1 MSVTVTQLGPWSV
14 NFPIAFRSGGD
25 TTREAFGKHIEEIER
40 IYELLNA
47 LDSNKL
53 SAGDIDGSLNEANNR
68 LQNHINSTNPH
79 PNWRPSLSFS
89 DITGNLDGSR
99 ITGTLTNATID
110 ASKVN
115 GLQTLINEADKGDG
129 ITGSNLNGNGYVKF
143 GNGLI
148 IQWGSSYA
156 DDKSDNAT
164 ITVRFPISFSSSC
177 FNVSLTTRLDTFSGT
192 ADVWA
197 ELLQDKVTKTGFGY
211 QFQYVTDSYVGMGN
225 FSGRIGVSFIAIG
238 I

>member
-177 FNVSLTTRLDTFSGT
+177 FNVS
-192 ADVWA
+192 
-197 ELLQDKVTKTGFGY
+197 
-211 QFQYVTDSYVGMGN
+211 
-225 FSGRIGVSFIAIG
+225 
-238 I
+238 